1 MHLTINRKT
10 HYDVTYFPADRMVE
24 SIKYQIS
31 FEKCRQIIFLTEF
44 QRPTVFSMGR
54 KTLCT
59 YTSSVLSEPYHDLS

>member
-10 HYDVTYFPADRMVE
+10 HYDVTYFPADRMVG

-44 QRPTVFSMGR
+44 QRPTVFPWEGKR
-54 KTLCT
+54 YTPTLPQ
-59 YTSSVLSEPYHDLS
+59 Y